1 MLLPLSVR
9 HPAALAPAPGAASR
23 RVTSYPW
30 STRAF
35 AAPNP
40 AQPPPMT
47 ATRGGALE
55 EAGEEAE
62 ERRGEEEA
70 EVEVEEVEVV
80 VGDSSAWP
88 TASLEALTANLE
100 FPGSCCLH

>member
-1 MLLPLSVR
+1 M
-9 HPAALAPAPGAASR
+9 
-23 RVTSYPW
+23 
-30 STRAF
+30 
-35 AAPNP
+35 
-40 AQPPPMT
+40 
-47 ATRGGALE
+47 E

-88 TASLEALTANLE
+88 TASLEALTAHLE

>member
-1 MLLPLSVR
+1 M
-9 HPAALAPAPGAASR
+9 
-23 RVTSYPW
+23 
-30 STRAF
+30 
-35 AAPNP
+35 
-40 AQPPPMT
+40 
-47 ATRGGALE
+47 E

-88 TASLEALTANLE
+88 MASLEALTANLE